1 MKIIANNYTP
11 GEIIKIIRQ
20 WTELNQKE
28 FGKTIDRGR
37 DAIAKIE
44 SDKNKISL
52 NKLMEIAKKHNIVIT
67 IERK

>member
-20 WTELNQKE
+20 WTELSQND
-28 FGKTIDRGR
+28 FGKTIERGR

-44 SDKNKISL
+44 GDTNKISL
-52 NKLMEIAKKHNIVIT
+52 NKFMEIAKKHNIIIT
-67 IERK
+67 IEKK